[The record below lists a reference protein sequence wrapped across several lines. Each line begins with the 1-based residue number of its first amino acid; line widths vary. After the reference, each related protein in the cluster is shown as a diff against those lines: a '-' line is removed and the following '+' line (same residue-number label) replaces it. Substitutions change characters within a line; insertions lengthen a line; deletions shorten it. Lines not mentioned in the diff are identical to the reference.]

1 VQTDH
6 QTESVAELQGARV
19 KAGEGWALRVVF
31 LALLVCISAAAFM
44 TPLRRLVALGRASE
58 EYSYTLLI
66 PVMALTLLFVER
78 KKIFQQLGYS
88 VRGGALIILAGL
100 ATAVAATVSLTSLSG
115 GSRLALEMLGLVT
128 VWIGCFVLC
137 FGNKASRAA
146 IFPLLFS
153 LLLVPLPPP
162 LMAKPIDWVRHG
174 SADVTGF
181 LFTVAGIPVVRRGMT
196 FSLTRLTFQVATEC
210 SGIHS
215 SIALFIAVLLAG
227 YFCLKSAWKK
237 ALLVPLVFPI
247 VSFTNGLRMF
257 VIAMLSNYVD
267 MSFFYGNLHH
277 KGGTFF
283 FALALAL
290 LALVARLLGG
300 QLRID
305 GGASSKQLPKN
316 LAETKLLRFP
326 EDAFAP
332 PLWTASKAQRRSRW
346 E

>member
-1 VQTDH
+1 MVL
-6 QTESVAELQGARV
+6 S
-19 KAGEGWALRVVF
+19 
-31 LALLVCISAAAFM
+31 
-44 TPLRRLVALGRASE
+44 
-58 EYSYTLLI
+58 
-66 PVMALTLLFVER
+66 LFVVER
-78 KKIFQQLGYS
+78 KKIFQQLSYS
-88 VRGGALIILAGL
+88 VRSGALIMLAGL
-100 ATAVAATVSLTSLSG
+100 ATAGVAAVSLTGLG
-115 GSRLALEMLGLVT
+115 AGWRQALEMLGLVT
-128 VWIGCFVLC
+128 VWTGCFVLC

-146 IFPLLFS
+146 VFPLLFS

-162 LMAKPIDWVRHG
+162 LMAKSMDCVRHG

-181 LFTVAGIPVVRRGMT
+181 LFAVAGVPVIRRGMT
-196 FSLTRLTFQVATEC
+196 FSLTRLTFEVATEC

-215 SIALFIAVLLAG
+215 SIALFIAVLLAS
-227 YFCLKSAWKK
+227 YFCLKPAWKK

-267 MSFFYGNLHH
+267 MSLFYGNLHH
-277 KGGTFF
+277 KGGILF

-290 LALVARLLGG
+290 LALVTRLLGG

-305 GGASSKQLPKN
+305 DGASSAQLPTK

-326 EDAFAP
+326 EDGFAP
-332 PLWTASKAQRRSRW
+332 PLWSASKAQRRSRW